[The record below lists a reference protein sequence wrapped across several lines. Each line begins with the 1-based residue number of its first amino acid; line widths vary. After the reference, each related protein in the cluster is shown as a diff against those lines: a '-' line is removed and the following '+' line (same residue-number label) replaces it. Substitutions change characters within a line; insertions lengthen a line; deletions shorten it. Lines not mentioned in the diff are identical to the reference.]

1 MMDYGNIID
10 LIIFHFLYNISG
22 LFMGLT
28 ILNNKAENLKCNIIA
43 ITTDS
48 KEGKPAIL
56 LAFDYRWTKKPL
68 RLSPDSLKIGFSEGW
83 RIDDFSVN
91 IDGKD
96 VADKFYNDLNY
107 RGNDLVFKLDSN
119 SNFLT
124 GETFNGKVVLV
135 PEDTSTIDSKFY
147 SIANLQYIHKSMLK
161 EL

>member
-1 MMDYGNIID
+1 
-10 LIIFHFLYNISG
+10 
-22 LFMGLT
+22 
-28 ILNNKAENLKCNIIA
+28 
-43 ITTDS
+43 
-48 KEGKPAIL
+48 
-56 LAFDYRWTKKPL
+56 
-68 RLSPDSLKIGFSEGW
+68 LKIGFSEGW

-147 SIANLQYIHKSMLK
+147 SIANLQYIHKSMFKRIIKSGSVAWENKIL
-161 EL
+161 LSTN